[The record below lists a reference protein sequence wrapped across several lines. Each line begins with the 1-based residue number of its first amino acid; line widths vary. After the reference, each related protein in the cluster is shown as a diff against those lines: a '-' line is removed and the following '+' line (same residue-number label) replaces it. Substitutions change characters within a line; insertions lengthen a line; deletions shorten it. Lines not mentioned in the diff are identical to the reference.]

1 MGSEMCIRDRRSSD
15 RRSTFDSRL
24 SRGERESR
32 DESRVTQTAYVSLIE
47 IRLDLRHSANLK
59 EKRKVVSSLKAQ
71 IRQRFV
77 AAVAEI
83 DAQDDRRRAVL
94 LCALVGGAEV
104 RERSAELER
113 FVEARSP
120 DGCGFERNL
129 LTLADVRD

>member
-1 MGSEMCIRDRRSSD
+1 
-15 RRSTFDSRL
+15 
-24 SRGERESR
+24 
-32 DESRVTQTAYVSLIE
+32 VTQTAYVSLIE